1 MRRLYDIPEP
11 SLTPP
16 EPETVCRCAY
26 CGEEVYAGNRVFR
39 CDEGTVH
46 YECVLQHIHDN
57 MSRSEIAE
65 RCGYVEA
72 VAGV

>member
-1 MRRLYDIPEP
+1 MNRLYDIPEP

-46 YECVLQHIHDN
+46 YKCVLQHIAEVMDKA
-57 MSRSEIAE
+57 EIAS
-65 RCGYVEA
+65 RCGYREG
-72 VAGV
+72 VA